1 MRMREKIGTAVAMS
15 LGLLAGV
22 FAILQIKGT
31 VALSGTNYTAYK
43 LAKLA
48 IVTSAEP
55 TMTIVA
61 ASIPVLRILLR
72 DLYHKPTLV
81 EVSSSKGTSKA
92 ELRRTSTKID
102 PSGLVADP
110 SRGIV
115 QKTEVEIEYS
125 PPGRAK

>member
-1 MRMREKIGTAVAMS
+1 M
-15 LGLLAGV
+15 
-22 FAILQIKGT
+22 FAD
-31 VALSGTNYTAYK
+31 K

-61 ASIPVLRILLR
+61 ALIPVLRILLR

-102 PSGLVADP
+102 PSGLIADP

-125 PPGRAK
+125 RKSSYGANDSRGKLGTSWRTGIWG